1 MSLSSVA
8 NRPSRSLS
16 MGGGIQPTSSSSTT
30 TVSTNAATVGGDTVT
45 GPKVY
50 NNGGMFVD
58 TWTIRID
65 TLLHV
70 LRENC
75 NYMSKYHNY
84 KYQYYKERLKWFR
97 IPIIVFSAV
106 NAFIAVG
113 IQSYTAQENISAI
126 NSAISLICGVLTSVE
141 LFLNIQKKMENE
153 LLSHKDY
160 YVLGL
165 DIFKMVSLD
174 VSRRNLDGRAY
185 LDEKYNE
192 YQKLMQ
198 NSNIV
203 DIDYYTNIYDLN
215 LDPISAT
222 EEGGHQQMVSRFRNT
237 VSEVTNAHTI
247 IKPTTQRI
255 KSGIHKIYDPTT
267 HNINKCRKNTQNN
280 IELLSRTLYP
290 RFSGDENDS
299 SQPGLHSIQSLY
311 NMLPSESSP
320 KPPIIRQPS
329 NKQSSYLDP
338 HPPPV
343 ATPPATS
350 YMSQKN
356 DPLPR
361 PPFIKEPSTNPIE
374 NRVVLFKEEE
384 QQQHNIKSPIDEIME
399 VSEHKDAGLENEL
412 DLDMRNIS
420 STHSSPSSSPR
431 QTTQVYF

>member
-1 MSLSSVA
+1 
-8 NRPSRSLS
+8 
-16 MGGGIQPTSSSSTT
+16 MGVHPTSSSSTT
-30 TVSTNAATVGGDTVT
+30 TVSTNAAATVGGDTVI

-113 IQSYTAQENISAI
+113 IQSYTAQTNISAI

-203 DIDYYTNIYDLN
+203 DIEYYTNIYDLN
-215 LDPISAT
+215 LDPISAA
-222 EEGGHQQMVSRFRNT
+222 EEGGHHLPYPLPSPLPHNQVQT
-237 VSEVTNAHTI
+237 PLT
-247 IKPTTQRI
+247 KPTTQRI
-255 KSGIHKIYDPTT
+255 KSGIYKIYDPTT
-267 HNINKCRKNTQNN
+267 HNINKCRKNTKNN

-290 RFSGDENDS
+290 RFSIDENDS
-299 SQPGLHSIQSLY
+299 SQPGLHSIESLY
-311 NMLPSESSP
+311 NMVPQDYRDTT
-320 KPPIIRQPS
+320 KPIQPS
-329 NKQSSYLDP
+329 NKYAPRS
-338 HPPPV
+338 PPPEIIRDRID
-343 ATPPATS
+343 PP
-350 YMSQKN
+350 
-356 DPLPR
+356 
-361 PPFIKEPSTNPIE
+361 E
-374 NRVVLFKEEE
+374 NRAIQFKDED
-384 QQQHNIKSPIDEIME
+384 QHNIKSPVDEMMQ
-399 VSEHKDAGLENEL
+399 VSEHKDAGLENE
-412 DLDMRNIS
+412 RTIS
-420 STHSSPSSSPR
+420 SSHSSPISSPR
-431 QTTQVYF
+431 PEIYF